1 MTCPLALHPSINI
14 TLSRLFA
21 WLLPPR
27 LILLALLLRVISDYL
42 PHLIEPFDNSFQAF
56 KISLPAVIRTFVI
69 GLLTRPEAGLLHPQ
83 HVPSVVGDNVQV
95 TTVFNPVAAF
105 SRDEFQLYESWLLG
119 STSRTWQSTTPFQY
133 GIGVARKLNVWPPT
147 GSKSFFIS
155 QSSISGV
162 WVRARQTFAAGG
174 VSRVR

>member
-14 TLSRLFA
+14 TLSGSFA

-105 SRDEFQLYESWLLG
+105 STSSSYTKAGCWVRPQGLG
-119 STSRTWQSTTPFQY
+119 SQRHRSNTALAWR
-133 GIGVARKLNVWPPT
+133 
-147 GSKSFFIS
+147 GS
-155 QSSISGV
+155 
-162 WVRARQTFAAGG
+162 
-174 VSRVR
+174 